1 MTALLDEIKEEIA
14 VKGPI
19 TVERY
24 MELALAHPDYGYY
37 MNRDPFGASGDFTTA
52 PEISQMFGELIGLWA
67 AEVWTTMGSPS
78 SIRLVELGPGRGT
91 LMSDALRAARIVPQF
106 RAALDVWLMETS
118 PTLALMQHELLMDAG
133 VAVSWAQNL
142 KEVPDGPA
150 IVIGNEFLDA
160 LPVRQFMRTGGQWRE
175 RTVRLNDEG
184 GLAFDVVAEPEPYI
198 RGNARD
204 GEVLEVNPAGHRFMF
219 ELGGRLVKQG
229 GAALLVDYGH
239 AVTGLG
245 DTLQALRAH
254 RYVDP
259 LAMPGESDLTAHVD
273 FAAMARSAAA
283 TGAAVYGPVDQ
294 GDFLRAI
301 GIDLRTKALAERAGA
316 ERGAELQETR
326 NRLVGKAKG
335 EMGALFKAMAV
346 ANRNLP
352 APPGF
357 HPVPTGQK

>member
-1 MTALLDEIKEEIA
+1 MTPLLDEIKA
-14 VKGPI
+14 LVALKGPI

-24 MELALAHPDYGYY
+24 MELSLAHPEYGYY
-37 MNRDPFGASGDFTTA
+37 MNRDPFGASGDFTTS

-67 AEVWTTMGSPS
+67 AEVWTAMGAPNPV
-78 SIRLVELGPGRGT
+78 RLVELGPGRGT
-91 LMSDALRAARIVPQF
+91 LMSDALRAARIVPEF

-118 PTLALMQHELLMDAG
+118 PTLAAMQHELLLDAG

-150 IVIGNEFLDA
+150 ILIGNEFLDA
-160 LPVRQFMRTGGQWRE
+160 LPVRQFVRVNGQWRE
-175 RTVRLNDEG
+175 RVVRLNDER
-184 GLAFDVVAEPEPYI
+184 GLAFDVASEPEPDI
-198 RGNARD
+198 RANGRD
-204 GEVLEVNPAGHRFMF
+204 GDILEVNPAGHRFMF
-219 ELGGRLVKQG
+219 ELGGRLVRQG

-239 AVTGLG
+239 AVTGFG

-259 LAMPGESDLTAHVD
+259 LAMPGECDLTAHVD

-301 GIDLRTKALAERAGA
+301 GIDLRTKALAERAGKERA
-316 ERGAELQETR
+316 EELQQAR
-326 NRLVGKAKG
+326 NRLVGKGKG

-357 HPVPTGQK
+357 QPGARPA